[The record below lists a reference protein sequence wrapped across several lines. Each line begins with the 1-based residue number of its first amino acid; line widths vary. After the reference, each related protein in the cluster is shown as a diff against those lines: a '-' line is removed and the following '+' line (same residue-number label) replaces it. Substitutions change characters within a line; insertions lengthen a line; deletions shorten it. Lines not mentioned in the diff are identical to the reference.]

1 MNIIR
6 RILAAALSLTLLAPV
21 GAQAAGSEPQEM
33 RGVWVSSVYNL
44 DYPTKA
50 TTSAS
55 ALQSEADRILDNCV
69 AAGLNTV
76 FLQVRPTSDALYDSD
91 IFPWSHWLTGEQGA
105 APANGFDPLE
115 YWVEGAHARGL
126 ELHAWLNPY
135 RVTRDKNWDA
145 LDPSNPAKQHEDW
158 VVQYSDGNY
167 YYDPGIPEVRD
178 LVAEGAAEIVR
189 KYDVDGIHLDDY
201 FYPGSD
207 FNDAATYETYG
218 ADFDNIADWR
228 RDNVNQL
235 VAQLDEELHDLD
247 PDLAF
252 GISPSGV
259 WANRSTDPRGSDTR
273 GGNESYVKA
282 YADSLAWIE
291 AGTVD
296 YIIPQI
302 YWEIGHSAADFATLT
317 DWWIEQTKGTDV
329 KLYIGLAAYKCH
341 DSDTPTW
348 TTTDPIFDS
357 LEYIAEHPAVSGA
370 VFFRYGSLE
379 AVSGLRDGL
388 AAWYRQ
394 DHTPESAS
402 ESSFPDEK
410 NVMTFA
416 GVFTM
421 FLSAL
426 IQ

>member
-1 MNIIR
+1 MKIIR
-6 RILAAALSLTLLAPV
+6 RILAAALSLTLLAPI
-21 GAQAAGSEPQEM
+21 GARAADPEPQEM

-50 TTSAS
+50 VTSVD

-69 AAGLNTV
+69 KAGLNTV

-91 IFPWSHWLTGEQGA
+91 IFPWSHWLTGKQGT
-105 APANGFDPLE
+105 APADGFDPLE
-115 YWVEGAHARGL
+115 YWIDGAHRRGL
-126 ELHAWLNPY
+126 ELHAWINPY

-145 LDPSNPAKQHEDW
+145 LDPANPARLHEDW
-158 VVQYSDGNY
+158 VVVYSDGNY

-178 LVAEGAAEIVR
+178 LVVDGAAEIVEN
-189 KYDVDGIHLDDY
+189 YDVDGIHLDDY
-201 FYPGSD
+201 FYPGAD
-207 FNDAATYETYG
+207 FNDAATYEQYG
-218 ADFDNIADWR
+218 ADFDDVADWR

-247 PDLAF
+247 PDLQF
-252 GISPSGV
+252 GVSPSGV
-259 WANRSTDPRGSDTR
+259 WANSSTDPRGSNTR

-317 DWWIEQTKGTDV
+317 DWWITQTQGTDV

-341 DSDTPTW
+341 DSSTPSW
-348 TTTDPIFDS
+348 PTTDPILDS
-357 LEYIAEHPAVSGA
+357 LAYIAARPAVSGA

-379 AVSGLRDGL
+379 AVPGLRDDL
-388 AAWYRQ
+388 AAWYSE
-394 DHTPESAS
+394 DHAPENA
-402 ESSFPDEK
+402 FPDATSAA
-410 NVMTFA
+410 TFA

-426 IQ
+426 IR